1 MALGLFDPVLDQFP
15 NFTALKLTA
24 AGAGF
29 VGGDEGVFELTLD
42 GITVELNLGGP
53 LVQLPL
59 AGNATID
66 FVESF
71 PVPPNAVVGYR
82 VDTGTNSDP
91 IYLDF
96 QGEHIVASVEWAEL
110 HISEFVHIA
119 GSFAFTKGDTA
130 EVHVTG
136 GLLGAL
142 GDKAG
147 DFLSDLGLDEDLM
160 DNFPVLSE
168 GTTNVSFLT
177 IGASN
182 VHAFIGMNGP
192 YWTDTNG
199 DKQIQGGEINEDAIG
214 LVITD
219 LDFGMAIMRPTSL
232 GDFAKYFALKASA
245 SGISL
250 VGVEGATVTADN
262 LLVEINQSSPSVYG
276 NPLFPVVDFETSYPS
291 EQQALFDALVELLD
305 ANSNQTLDT
314 GELNG
319 VLEGGYTGDSI
330 STADELVL
338 LLHAGGAPPDIL
350 TVDEVLEQLDATF
363 VAAHELDIRAAD
375 ADQDGKFDPAG
386 YEVNTGGTPV
396 YLRHERPPDPC
407 RGVPADQSL
416 RHRSS

>member
-1 MALGLFDPVLDQFP
+1 MVQPV
-15 NFTALKLTA
+15 NF
-24 AGAGF
+24 
-29 VGGDEGVFELTLD
+29 VDEQN
-42 GITVELNLGGP
+42 IP
-53 LVQLPL
+53 LVK
-59 AGNATID
+59 
-66 FVESF
+66 VCE
-71 PVPPNAVVGYR
+71 
-82 VDTGTNSDP
+82 
-91 IYLDF
+91 
-96 QGEHIVASVEWAEL
+96 
-110 HISEFVHIA
+110 
-119 GSFAFTKGDTA
+119 
-130 EVHVTG
+130 
-136 GLLGAL
+136 
-142 GDKAG
+142 
-147 DFLSDLGLDEDLM
+147 
-160 DNFPVLSE
+160 
-168 GTTNVSFLT
+168 
-177 IGASN
+177 
-182 VHAFIGMNGP
+182 
-192 YWTDTNG
+192 
-199 DKQIQGGEINEDAIG
+199 QGGEINEDAIG

-330 STADELVL
+330 STAEELVL

-396 YLRHERPPDPC
+396 YLAMKDPLIRAEGFLQINLFDTIILTGSVAFGLPACPAPGKPALAAGLIAALGGIGALPCWISVALCATAGGSVGVAPPCPGATATAGETEAPLALAPALTPGTAPGRP
-407 RGVPADQSL
+407 G
-416 RHRSS
+416 